1 MLIRVEQ
8 TLRNHPQLIE
18 WINEIDADYME
29 RFGHFGMSLAHVVLE
44 EEWDFALVF
53 PGSDE
58 SVAYLSA
65 QINQR
70 APGQVEILAL
80 RGSNLDNLRGMTA

>member
-1 MLIRVEQ
+1 MLIRVQQ
-8 TLRNHPQLIE
+8 TVRNHPQFLE
-18 WINEIDADYME
+18 WINEIDSDYME
-29 RFGHFGMSLAHVVLE
+29 RFGHLGMSLAHVVLE

-58 SVAYLSA
+58 SVAYLTD